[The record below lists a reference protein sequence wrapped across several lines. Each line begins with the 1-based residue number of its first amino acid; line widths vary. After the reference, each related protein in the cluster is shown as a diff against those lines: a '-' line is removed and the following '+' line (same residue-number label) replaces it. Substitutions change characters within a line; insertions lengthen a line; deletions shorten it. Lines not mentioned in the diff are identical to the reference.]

1 MIVLH
6 PHGPVHQSATA
17 NRPAFAGEADLAGL
31 RVGIIDDGYGDDFY
45 LETLQAMFAERYG
58 SAVTKFDKPR
68 LTAPSPPGLL
78 EEAARSDAVVVGI
91 GG

>member
-1 MIVLH
+1 MIILH
-6 PHGPVHQSATA
+6 PHGPVHQNPAA
-17 NRPAFAGEADLAGL
+17 DRPVFTGEAALDGL

-45 LETLQAMFAERYG
+45 LETLRTMFVERY
-58 SAVTKFDKPR
+58 SSSVTKFDKPR
-68 LTAPSPPGLL
+68 LTAPSPPDLL